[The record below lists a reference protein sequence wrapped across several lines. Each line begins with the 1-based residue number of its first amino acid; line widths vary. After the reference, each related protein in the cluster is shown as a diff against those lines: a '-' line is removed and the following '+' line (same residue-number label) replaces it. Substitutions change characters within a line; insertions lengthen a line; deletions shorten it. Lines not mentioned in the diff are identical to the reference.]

1 MLIVLIAAVIGN
13 ILGYTVFKGYM
24 AALYYASYSLP
35 TYVTIWNA
43 DAFVKTTVIPVLLMF
58 AINFIMLAEK
68 MSLSPLRFLRR
79 DLSRRQ
85 KKKAFRLKT
94 TIPIMKRFRMRILFQ
109 NIPNYVILF
118 IGILFANLILLFGFM
133 FGPLL
138 DHFEQEITTHLL
150 AEHQY
155 VLVSEEKT
163 ENKEAES
170 YDVTVLKTQEGRY
183 KSEEVMVYGVQ
194 ENSAYI
200 KSSIADDEV
209 LISNAYANKQHIK
222 TGDTITLQEEYG
234 EKTYSFTVTGIYTYP
249 AALSVFMNCDAF
261 EKTFEKG
268 SYYPGYF
275 SNEELTDLT
284 QKNIAM
290 TISKEDLT
298 KTSRQLRLSMGG
310 MAVLFQGFGVIMF
323 ALLLYLL
330 SKVVIEKNAQSISMA
345 KILGYSDKEI
355 NRLYIRTTTIVSVV
369 ALVVTIGLCIVLLK
383 VICEVAFAEYS
394 GYLEFYMEPL
404 DLLKVLAAG
413 LITYAVISFFQIKK
427 IKAIPMTDALKNVE

>member
-1 MLIVLIAAVIGN
+1 MGR
-13 ILGYTVFKGYM
+13 KR
-24 AALYYASYSLP
+24 
-35 TYVTIWNA
+35 
-43 DAFVKTTVIPVLLMF
+43 IPL
-58 AINFIMLAEK
+58 
-68 MSLSPLRFLRR
+68 PLR
-79 DLSRRQ
+79 
-85 KKKAFRLKT
+85 
-94 TIPIMKRFRMRILFQ
+94 
-109 NIPNYVILF
+109 
-118 IGILFANLILLFGFM
+118 
-133 FGPLL
+133 
-138 DHFEQEITTHLL
+138 
-150 AEHQY
+150 
-155 VLVSEEKT
+155 VS
-163 ENKEAES
+163 
-170 YDVTVLKTQEGRY
+170 
-183 KSEEVMVYGVQ
+183 
-194 ENSAYI
+194 
-200 KSSIADDEV
+200 
-209 LISNAYANKQHIK
+209 
-222 TGDTITLQEEYG
+222 
-234 EKTYSFTVTGIYTYP
+234 
-249 AALSVFMNCDAF
+249 MNCDAF

-369 ALVVTIGLCIVLLK
+369 SLVVTIGLCIVLLK